1 MLPRNENR
9 YTEKKKKKERNN
21 PNAALFLL
29 IRFARKE
36 ALWLFP
42 LASADLTEGAC
53 GVGGEGEL
61 SWCVYSLGLPQQ
73 STTDRV
79 A

>member
-1 MLPRNENR
+1 MIPRDQNR
-9 YTEKKKKKERNN
+9 FTGKKIKND
-21 PNAALFLL
+21 PNGALSLL

-42 LASADLTEGAC
+42 LASANLTDGAC

-73 STTDRV
+73 STRV

>member
-1 MLPRNENR
+1 MIPRNQNR
-9 YTEKKKKKERNN
+9 FTGEKKKKNN
-21 PNAALFLL
+21 PNGTFFLL

-73 STTDRV
+73 STTNWMT
-79 A
+79 